1 MSRVETEKA
10 APILNVRGHVE
21 HSKSAI
27 INAAFLF
34 SASMS
39 MVALVVFVKER
50 ENNFTKLFHRFAS
63 PDDLVIHSQVCTRIE
78 VNY

>member
-10 APILNVRGHVE
+10 APILHVQGHVE

-27 INAAFLF
+27 IGIAFL
-34 SASMS
+34 SGASMS

-50 ENNFTKLFHRFAS
+50 ENNFTKLFHHFAS